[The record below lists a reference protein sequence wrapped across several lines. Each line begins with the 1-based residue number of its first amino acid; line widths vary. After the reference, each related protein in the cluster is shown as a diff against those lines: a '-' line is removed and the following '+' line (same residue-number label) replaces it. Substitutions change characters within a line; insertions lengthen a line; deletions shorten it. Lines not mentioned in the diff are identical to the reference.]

1 MDIIQLS
8 LSSATIAKVLVDLL
22 RQTTKVPS
30 WTYPLL
36 ALVFGIISSLLLVA
50 SNDVVLT
57 TQTVSQGIIA
67 GIMAA
72 GSAVGI
78 TELQKRAL

>member
-1 MDIIQLS
+1 MDIIQLT
-8 LSSATIAKVLVDLL
+8 LASATVAKVLVDLI
-22 RQTTKVPS
+22 RQTAKVPS
-30 WTYPLL
+30 WAYPLL
-36 ALVFGIISSLLLVA
+36 ALVFGIISSLLFIGSYGVEF
-50 SNDVVLT
+50 T
-57 TQTVSQGIIA
+57 PQTVSQGIIA

>member
-1 MDIIQLS
+1 MDIIQLTLAS
-8 LSSATIAKVLVDLL
+8 TTLAKVLVDLI
-22 RQTTKVPS
+22 RQTAKVPS
-30 WTYPLL
+30 WSYPLL
-36 ALVFGIISSLLLVA
+36 ALVFGIISSLLFIGSYGVEF
-50 SNDVVLT
+50 T
-57 TQTVSQGIIA
+57 IPIISQGIIS

>member
-1 MDIIQLS
+1 MDIIQLT
-8 LSSATIAKVLVDLL
+8 LASATVAKVLVDLI
-22 RQTTKVPS
+22 RQTAKVES
-30 WTYPLL
+30 WAYPLL
-36 ALVFGIISSLLLVA
+36 ALVFGIISSLLFIGSYGIPFTPQVI
-50 SNDVVLT
+50 
-57 TQTVSQGIIA
+57 SQGIIA